1 MDECD
6 PQPVVQ
12 APRRPGRRSLSLSQ
26 PEIILT
32 SPLDSPGIIEMDS
45 EGRMEHL
52 ESSMDKLSRKLIQE
66 SLETVAVIRQYSDK
80 IPPIVGEDEAVRCIQ
95 EQTGDD
101 RWSD

>member
-12 APRRPGRRSLSLSQ
+12 APRRAGRRSLSLSQ

-32 SPLDSPGIIEMDS
+32 SPLDSPGIIEMAS

-80 IPPIVGEDEAVRCIQ
+80 IPPKDTTHARTRVSR
-95 EQTGDD
+95 
-101 RWSD
+101 